1 MSQATDR
8 AATLWSLSA
17 EMLELE
23 DRLLAS
29 MDPATGEA
37 DSEVF
42 DNLGIV
48 RETLERKVWAYAAL
62 IRKIDAEA
70 DTYAKQAARWRE
82 AKESQERASRRLRD
96 RVHAVMT
103 ECGFKRIGPFSV
115 CRNGGRRPIQ
125 LVDPQRVPPEFCRHV
140 PDMDAIRRALERGEL
155 ADCARFGAVGTHLRM
170 KP

>member
-1 MSQATDR
+1 MSQATER

-29 MDPATGEA
+29 MDPTTGEA

-42 DNLGIV
+42 DSLGIV
-48 RETLERKVWAYAAL
+48 RETLEAKVWAYAAL

-70 DTYAKQAARWRE
+70 DTYAAQAARWRE
-82 AKESQERASRRLRD
+82 AKESQQRASKRLRD

-115 CRNGGRRPIQ
+115 CNNGGKRPVVMQ
-125 LVDPQRVPPEFCRHV
+125 DPHQVPSHLCREV
-140 PDMDAIRRALERGEL
+140 PNLEAIRQTLESGALLPFAYLGDR
-155 ADCARFGAVGTHLRM
+155 GTHLRM